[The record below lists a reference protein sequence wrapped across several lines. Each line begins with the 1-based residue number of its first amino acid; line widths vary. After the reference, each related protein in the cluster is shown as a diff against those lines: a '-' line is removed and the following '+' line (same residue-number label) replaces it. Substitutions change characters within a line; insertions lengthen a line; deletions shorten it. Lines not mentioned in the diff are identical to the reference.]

1 MNSQLSS
8 QVGGPKVRLTQN
20 LHRGFYLRLVLII
33 ATVAGI
39 DALKPAI
46 SAAAAPVI
54 STSNG
59 AVAGIQSA
67 SMNEYLGIPY
77 ATPPVGPLR
86 WTPPQPHS
94 SWKGVLQATQFGNK
108 CPQFDFTIGKII
120 DNEDCVYLNVYTPRN
135 QGQNGQG
142 QNEGENLPVMVWIHG
157 GAYTSG
163 SGDPYDPTRLVA
175 KGVIVVTINYRL
187 GLLGFFAHPAI
198 DAEGHLNGN
207 YGLMDQQL
215 ALKWVKRNIGA
226 FGGDPARVTIFG
238 QSAGGHSVYAHL
250 ASPLSKGLFQRAIA
264 ESGAYVQFQDYFGFV
279 MPLAAA
285 ETTGLLPLVPSG
297 ILEAGLVNCGG
308 DSSAATAAC
317 LRAVPAASFVNIAP
331 STLYAII
338 DGTLLPQS
346 PTAAIGSG
354 QFNRV
359 PVMTGS
365 NHDEYR
371 SFIADDYD
379 FQGNPLSNSGYQA
392 ALEAFFGT
400 ALGDS
405 LFFNVYPLPSS
416 PPADAASL
424 ALSTALTDDVFACPE
439 RNSVRLLSKF
449 VKTYAYEFNDEN
461 APPTQDFFGGFLTFP
476 LGAYHTAELQFL
488 FIGDFF
494 GFPVLPLSA
503 DEQSL
508 SDAMV
513 SYWTRFGTTGNP
525 NSPSTP
531 LWAPYHASTDQFQS
545 LTPPIPGVE
554 STFASEHLCS
564 AFWNTF

>member
-1 MNSQLSS
+1 VS
-8 QVGGPKVRLTQN
+8 LTQSVHQG
-20 LHRGFYLRLVLII
+20 LCLRLILI
-33 ATVAGI
+33 VAAIVGV
-39 DALKPAI
+39 DALSPAI
-46 SAAAAPVI
+46 GAGSAPII
-54 STSNG
+54 STSKG

-86 WTPPQPHS
+86 WTPPQAHS
-94 SWKGVLQATQFGNK
+94 SWKGVLEATQFGNE
-108 CPQFDFTIGKII
+108 CPQFDFTGKVIG
-120 DNEDCVYLNVYTPRN
+120 NEDCLYLNVYTPRK
-135 QGQNGQG
+135 QR

-175 KGVIVVTINYRL
+175 KEMIVVTINYRI

-207 YGLMDQQL
+207 YGLMDQRL
-215 ALKWVKRNIGA
+215 ALKWAKRNIGA
-226 FGGDPARVTIFG
+226 FGGDPTRVTIFG

-285 ETTGLLPLVPSG
+285 ETTGLLPSLPSG
-297 ILEAGLVNCGG
+297 ILEASLVNCGG

-346 PTAAIGSG
+346 PTAAISSG
-354 QFNRV
+354 RFNRV

-371 SFIADDYD
+371 VFIAEDYD
-379 FQGNPLSNSGYQA
+379 FQGNPLTNSGYQA
-392 ALEAFFGT
+392 ALENFFGT
-400 ALGDS
+400 KLGDS
-405 LFFNVYPLPSS
+405 LLNVYPLPSS
-416 PPADAASL
+416 PPANAASL
-424 ALSTALTDDVFACPE
+424 ALSTALTDGLFACPE
-439 RNSVRLLSKF
+439 RNSVKLLSQF
-449 VKTYAYEFNDEN
+449 VKTYAYEFNDED
-461 APPTQDFFGGFLTFP
+461 APPTQAFFDGVLTFP

-503 DEQSL
+503 DERAL

-513 SYWTRFGTTGNP
+513 SYWTRFGKTGNP
-525 NSPSTP
+525 NSTNTP
-531 LWAPYHASTDQFQS
+531 LWAPYSSSTDQFQS
-545 LTPPIPGVE
+545 FIPPMPSVE
-554 STFASEHLCS
+554 STFDAEHLCS